1 MSTKPVNNVLP
12 IKEGFEKITSQQ
24 EVASQPIPVPS
35 ESTPVRVLS
44 SDDSLVADLVKEQPT
59 LAQVSQ
65 MKVKA
70 RKIPDLLELPEEC
83 LHLQRKQY
91 RFVWL
96 TKDKDLSVKLR
107 TNGWVLCNRTNAPY
121 LKQHRFGSH
130 GAVEQ
135 AGMLLAFLP
144 EDLAVVADMIPVQ
157 QSQDRVKHYTK
168 GIFENQDPDAPISF
182 YKPEDDSSDE

>member
-1 MSTKPVNNVLP
+1 MITNTTKISP
-12 IKEGFEKITSQQ
+12 Q
-24 EVASQPIPVPS
+24 EVVTQPLPTPS
-35 ESTPVRVLS
+35 ESVPLRVLS

-59 LAQVSQ
+59 SEQVSQ

-83 LHLQRKQY
+83 LPLQGKKY

-107 TNGWVLCNRTNAPY
+107 TNGWVLCNRVNSPY
-121 LKQHRFGSH
+121 IKQFRFGGH

-144 EDLAVVADMIPVQ
+144 EELAAAADMIPVR
-157 QSQDRVKHYTK
+157 QSQERVKHYTK
-168 GIFENQDPDAPISF
+168 GIFENQDPDATIQF
-182 YKPEDDSSDE
+182 YKPESKDDDD